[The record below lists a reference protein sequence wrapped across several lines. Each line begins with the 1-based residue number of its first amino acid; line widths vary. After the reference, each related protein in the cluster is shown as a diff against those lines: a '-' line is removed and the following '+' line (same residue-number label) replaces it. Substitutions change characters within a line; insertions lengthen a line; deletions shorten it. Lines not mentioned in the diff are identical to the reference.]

1 MNQETAPM
9 TVSLNR
15 VFRLP
20 HGFMVRFSY
29 SEAAGLAADWH
40 PYLPTI
46 WSPRARRK
54 FLAAYDAARNSFLE
68 EIAQLIGGTV
78 LVTDTNE
85 AGTEIETI
93 TTIRPPAV
101 H

>member
-1 MNQETAPM
+1 MP
-9 TVSLNR
+9 VSLNR
-15 VFRLP
+15 TFQLP

-29 SEAAGLAADWH
+29 NEAVGLAADWH

-54 FLAAYDAARNSFLE
+54 FLAAYDAARNSFLQ
-68 EIAQLIGGTV
+68 EIAQLVGGDV
-78 LVTDTNE
+78 LVADTNE

-93 TTIRPPAV
+93 TTLTPPAV